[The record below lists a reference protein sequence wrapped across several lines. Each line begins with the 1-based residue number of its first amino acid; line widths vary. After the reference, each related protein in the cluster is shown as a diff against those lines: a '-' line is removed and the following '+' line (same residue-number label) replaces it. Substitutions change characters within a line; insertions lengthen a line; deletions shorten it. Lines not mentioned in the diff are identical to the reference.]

1 MCIWKG
7 PGRLPQNLGP
17 NCHYHPLKPFLL
29 WNHEENHSRTH
40 VFTEDLWQFEY
51 NFVFC
56 SIAKK
61 TQTAMKGAPWGAL
74 PFPLAAPWTSLR
86 TTWARI
92 GRHMGPEEVRN
103 RKKKIFFVDAKF
115 SQIARGFQNVS
126 LKIGSKGPQKLG
138 PFSHFSSWE
147 KSKTTSQ

>member
-1 MCIWKG
+1 MFWKQKRSTNIMKSQRKFEFISKTISFRYLAGSTRMCIWKG

-40 VFTEDLWQFEY
+40 VFTEDLWQCSNLRSLAY
-51 NFVFC
+51 SIVFFRRR
-56 SIAKK
+56 K

-74 PFPLAAPWTSLR
+74 PLPLAAPWTSLR

-92 GRHMGPEEVRN
+92 GR
-103 RKKKIFFVDAKF
+103 
-115 SQIARGFQNVS
+115 S
-126 LKIGSKGPQKLG
+126 LSLCFNAFEID
-138 PFSHFSSWE
+138 E
-147 KSKTTSQ
+147 IN